1 MGNPRINRTV
11 RGWKYIKLVNGI
23 MLLYMIDR
31 IRLFFK
37 KPEKA
42 FIVLAFISGMGFLIT
57 IPPLQ
62 TPDEIA
68 HFYRSY
74 QIATGQWLLNKNEKG
89 HSVAWVPESIPKTV
103 RILAYDNPVA
113 GDSNKEYD
121 LQNTRHALSVR
132 LEKNKQKLLDAGSA
146 AGHTPLVY
154 APQGITLSI
163 LSLFN
168 ARPLIMIY
176 AVRIAVLLTWI
187 FLAYFAIKLL
197 PKRKWALVG
206 ILLIPMMSAQSI
218 SPGVDT
224 IAIGFGIL
232 FVSLIFNLRKEK
244 IEKPSNKK
252 KSLLVLSAIMMVLAK
267 PVMACILPMIYYM
280 GRNKIK
286 KEKIFTII
294 TLLSPI
300 IIYLLWSKVFSSNV
314 WSLPDGV
321 VPGQQLKSLVSQP
334 WNFFVIFFNT
344 FFFQWGDGVISS
356 LIGNF
361 GPLDT
366 PLSQPF
372 VILGFLLV
380 AFYTFVSYERE
391 GAISNRWIIL
401 TLLVIYLFVV
411 CLAMYLVYSPVGF
424 GIFYGLQG
432 RYFLIIPIVLIMSG
446 CLSFLHASQKIY
458 KNIALLG
465 STALLLI
472 SIITIIFRYYIDYNI

>member
-1 MGNPRINRTV
+1 MRERI
-11 RGWKYIKLVNGI
+11 KSL
-23 MLLYMIDR
+23 
-31 IRLFFK
+31 FK
-37 KPEKA
+37 KPENA
-42 FIVLAFISGMGFLIT
+42 FAVLAFIFGMGFLIT

-74 QIATGQWLLNKNEKG
+74 QVATGQWLLNKGEKG
-89 HSVAWVPESIPKTV
+89 QSVAWIPESISKTV

-121 LQNTRHALSVR
+121 LRTTRYALSIR
-132 LEKNKQKLLDAGSA
+132 LDKNKQRLVDADSA
-146 AGHTPLVY
+146 AGHTPFVY
-154 APQGITLSI
+154 IPQGITLAALNI
-163 LSLFN
+163 LN
-168 ARPLIMIY
+168 TRPLIMIY
-176 AVRIAVLLTWI
+176 ASRVAVLLTWI
-187 FLAYFAIKLL
+187 FLAYFSIKLL
-197 PKRKWALVG
+197 PNRKWALVG

-224 IAIGFGIL
+224 VAIGLGVL
-232 FVSLIFNLRKEK
+232 FVSIIFNLRKEK
-244 IEKPSNKK
+244 TERVSKNKK
-252 KSLLVLSAIMMVLAK
+252 TILVLAAIMMVLAK

-286 KEKIFTII
+286 KEKIFTIL
-294 TLLSPI
+294 TVLAPI
-300 IIYLLWSKVFSSNV
+300 IIYVLWSKVFSSNV
-314 WSLPDGV
+314 WLLPDGV
-321 VPGQQLKSLVSQP
+321 VPGQQLKNLITHP

-344 FFFQWGDGVISS
+344 FFFQWGDGVVSS
-356 LIGNF
+356 LVGNF

-372 VILGFLLV
+372 VIIGFLLV

-391 GAISNRWIIL
+391 GTISNRWIIL

-458 KNIALLG
+458 KNIVLLG

-472 SIITIIFRYYIDYNI
+472 SIITVIFRYYIDYNI